1 MVFTMKRCNE
11 CNIEII
17 EDISVCPLCQHGLEN
32 ISVESKRRMYPLVE
46 FDNQKFML
54 LIRIF
59 IFISIILAGGL
70 FTINIATY
78 NGVWW
83 SLICGGVIA
92 YFWIT
97 VRYSIQNNT
106 NYAAKILVQTIGGMG
121 LCLLSDIVTG
131 YQGWSIN
138 YVIPAIILV
147 AYLAIVILMIV
158 NFMNWQSY
166 ILFQIAL
173 VVFSMILMG
182 LYLLHIITNPILS
195 YVTAGITLIIFIGTI
210 VFGDKKAKTELIRR
224 FHI

>member
-1 MVFTMKRCNE
+1 MKRCNE
-11 CNIEII
+11 CNVEII
-17 EDISVCPLCQHGLEN
+17 EDISVCPLCQHGLEQ
-32 ISVESKRRMYPLVE
+32 ISLELKEAMYPRVE
-46 FDNQKFML
+46 FNNQKFKL
-54 LIRIF
+54 IIRIF
-59 IFISIILAGGL
+59 IFISIILGAGL
-70 FTINIATY
+70 FTINLATY

-83 SLICGGVIA
+83 SLICGGAIA

-106 NYAAKILVQTIGGMG
+106 NSAAKILVQTISGMG
-121 LCLLSDIVTG
+121 LCLLIDVVIG

-138 YVIPAIILV
+138 YVIPSIILV

-166 ILFQIAL
+166 ILFQITL
-173 VVFSMILMG
+173 VIFSLILMIL
-182 LYLLHIITNPILS
+182 YFFRIITNPVLC
-195 YVTAGITLIIFIGTI
+195 YVTAAITLVIFIGTV

>member
-1 MVFTMKRCNE
+1 MKRCNK
-11 CNIEII
+11 CNIELV
-17 EDISVCPLCQHGLEN
+17 EDISVCPLCQHGLET
-32 ISVESKRRMYPLVE
+32 ISQEKKREMYPRIE
-46 FDNQKFML
+46 FDNHKFIL

-59 IFISIILAGGL
+59 TFISIILALGL
-70 FTINIATY
+70 ITINIATY
-78 NGVWW
+78 SGGWW
-83 SLICGGVIA
+83 SLICVGAIV

-121 LCLLSDIVTG
+121 LCLLIDIVNG

-147 AYLAIVILMIV
+147 AYLAIMILMIV

-166 ILFQIAL
+166 ILFQFTL
-173 VVFSMILMG
+173 VIFSMILMG
-182 LYLLHIITNPILS
+182 LYLLHIITKPILS
-195 YVTAGITLIIFIGTI
+195 YVTVGITLVIFIGTI

>member
-1 MVFTMKRCNE
+1 MKKCNN
-11 CNIEII
+11 CNIEIF
-17 EDISVCPLCQHGLEN
+17 EEISVCPLCQHGLEN
-32 ISVESKRRMYPLVE
+32 VSQEKKRGMYPKIE
-46 FDNQKFML
+46 FNNHKFIML
-54 LIRIF
+54 LRLF
-59 IFISIILAGGL
+59 NFMSIILATGL
-70 FTINIATY
+70 ITINVATY
-78 NGVWW
+78 NGGWW
-83 SLICGGVIA
+83 SVICVGAIT

-106 NYAAKILVQTIGGMG
+106 NYAAKILIQTIGGMG
-121 LCLLSDIVTG
+121 LCLLIDIVNG

-166 ILFQIAL
+166 ILFQITL
-173 VVFSMILMG
+173 VVFSIILMG
-182 LYLLHIITNPILS
+182 LHLLNIITKPILS
-195 YVTAGITLIIFIGTI
+195 YVTLGITLVIFIGTI

>member
-1 MVFTMKRCNE
+1 MKRCNE
-11 CNIEII
+11 CKVEII
-17 EDISVCPLCQHGLEN
+17 EDISVCPLCQHGLEQ
-32 ISVESKRRMYPLVE
+32 ISKDLKVPMYPRVE
-46 FDNQKFML
+46 FNNQKFKL

-59 IFISIILAGGL
+59 IFISIILGVGL
-70 FTINIATY
+70 FTINLVTY

-83 SLICGGVIA
+83 SLICGGAIA
-92 YFWIT
+92 YFWMT

-106 NYAAKILVQTIGGMG
+106 NSAAKILVQTIGGMG
-121 LCLLSDIVTG
+121 LCLLIDVVIG

-138 YVIPAIILV
+138 YVIPSIILV

-166 ILFQIAL
+166 ILFQITL
-173 VVFSMILMG
+173 VIFSMILMV
-182 LYLLHIITNPILS
+182 LYFFRIITNPVLC
-195 YVTAGITLIIFIGTI
+195 YVTTAITLVIFIGTV

>member
-11 CNIEII
+11 CHVEIA
-17 EDISVCPLCQHGLEN
+17 EDVSVCPLCQHGLEN
-32 ISVESKRRMYPLVE
+32 ISKDQKGSMYPSIE
-46 FDNQKFML
+46 FDKQKFML

-59 IFISIILAGGL
+59 LFFSIILILGL
-70 FTINIATY
+70 VTVNVFTYTGI
-78 NGVWW
+78 WW
-83 SLICGGVIA
+83 SVICIGVII

-97 VRYSIQNNT
+97 VRYSIQNNA

-121 LCLLSDIVTG
+121 LCLLIDVVVG

-138 YVIPAIILV
+138 YVIPAIILI

-166 ILFQIAL
+166 ILFQITL
-173 VVFSMILMG
+173 VIFSMILMG
-182 LYLLHIITNPILS
+182 LNFLNIITKPMLS
-195 YVTAGITLIIFIGTI
+195 YVTVGVTLIIFIGTV

>member
-1 MVFTMKRCNE
+1 MKRCNK
-11 CNIEII
+11 CNIELV
-17 EDISVCPLCQHGLEN
+17 EDISVCPLCQHGLET
-32 ISVESKRRMYPLVE
+32 ISQEKKRKMYPKIE
-46 FDNQKFML
+46 FDNQKFIL

-59 IFISIILAGGL
+59 IFISIILALGL
-70 FTINIATY
+70 ITINIATY
-78 NGVWW
+78 SDGWW
-83 SLICGGVIA
+83 SFICVGAIV

-97 VRYSIQNNT
+97 VRYSIQYNT

-121 LCLLSDIVTG
+121 LCLLIDIVNG

-147 AYLAIVILMIV
+147 AYLAIMILMIV

-166 ILFQIAL
+166 ILFQFTL
-173 VVFSMILMG
+173 VIFSMILMG
-182 LYLLHIITNPILS
+182 LYLLHIITKPILS
-195 YVTAGITLIIFIGTI
+195 YVTVGITLVIFIGTI